1 MTRLK
6 SVPQANCNPRKAT
19 SFVVKEEVTKLIV
32 EIFVVVDERMQ
43 DGENSIKMVIL
54 LNFFNYHS
62 FKSITYKFSK
72 KSHIE

>member
-1 MTRLK
+1 M
-6 SVPQANCNPRKAT
+6 
-19 SFVVKEEVTKLIV
+19 VKEEVTKLIV